1 MLAKPG
7 RLTTGAGWLF
17 EPKWDGFRA
26 LIRSGA
32 DYAIRS
38 RRGWYM
44 TELLPE
50 FARIGACGVFD
61 GELIA
66 FGRDRLPSFERIRRR
81 MLQRDRSVPVALVL
95 FDVLA
100 LDGEPVDRL
109 PYLERRAILE
119 SLSFCPGV
127 QVCPR
132 FDDGQA
138 LWSAVRELRL
148 EGVVAKRLS
157 EPYPSGREVV
167 GIKRQNPAW
176 PRYAA
181 EREAAVRDRQ
191 RKR

>member
-1 MLAKPG
+1 
-7 RLTTGAGWLF
+7 
-17 EPKWDGFRA
+17 
-26 LIRSGA
+26 
-32 DYAIRS
+32 
-38 RRGWYM
+38 M

-50 FARIGACGVFD
+50 FATIGALD

-81 MLQRDRSVPVALVL
+81 MLQRDRSVPFALVL

-109 PYLERRAILE
+109 PYLERRDPRIALVLSGRA
-119 SLSFCPGV
+119 SLSALRRRAGAVERCSRAS
-127 QVCPR
+127 PR
-132 FDDGQA
+132 GSRSEAPFG
-138 LWSAVRELRL
+138 AV
-148 EGVVAKRLS
+148 
-157 EPYPSGREVV
+157 PSGREVV